1 MRSARRA
8 RPTTSQSYAHLESII
23 EYNTSVSYANSPHSP
38 HRAPD
43 RARSSGELRPRA
55 VGDLGVAQVRVTSPR
70 ARRRRMST
78 YVYVDADGAGSD
90 RKAVQRRTVDYTAT
104 TVRYVEERVY
114 AKDPWNSSHP
124 RPLPGALLD
133 FMPPVAYP
141 HLPATSFAT
150 KFVHV
155 SSNKI
160 RTSVNKVMF
169 MPDGRRLLT
178 CSQNGEFTLWNG
190 MSFNFETILQA
201 HNGPIRCAEFSNND
215 NWLLTGDDEGNVK
228 YFQTTFNNLRSF
240 QVHKEPVTSISFAR
254 SDLKFAT
261 GSDDASVKIVDFARA
276 ETEHPLSGHS
286 GDVKTVE
293 WHPYLGLVAS
303 GGKDGALKMWDPKSG
318 HCATTLYGHKNA
330 ITCSKWNK
338 NGNWLV
344 TGSKDQTLKVWD
356 LRMLKEIGTYRGHG
370 KDVTEVV
377 WHPTHEA
384 MFTSGAFDGSIN
396 YWLVGAGEAPHAEIK
411 GGHEASILSLAWH
424 PAGHILVSGSQ
435 DNTTK
440 FWCRNRPGEVARDT
454 AAGRM
459 PAGGAVEAVIPTT
472 LPRPVAPPGLPP
484 GLKTG
489 AAPPRRPVA
498 PSRSRAPP
506 PVPPPGAPPQG
517 RPQGRAPPPAPPPGA
532 PPQGRPQPP
541 GVGRGRPAAPPRRG
555 QPPPGLGNR
564 PPGL

>member
-1 MRSARRA
+1 
-8 RPTTSQSYAHLESII
+8 
-23 EYNTSVSYANSPHSP
+23 
-38 HRAPD
+38 
-43 RARSSGELRPRA
+43 
-55 VGDLGVAQVRVTSPR
+55 
-70 ARRRRMST
+70 MST
-78 YVYVDADGAGSD
+78 YVYVDADGASGD

-114 AKDPWNSSHP
+114 AKDPWNSPQP

-160 RTSVNKVMF
+160 RTSVNCVMF

-190 MSFNFETILQA
+190 MTFNFETILQA
-201 HNGPIRCAEFSNND
+201 HNGPIKCATFSNND

-228 YFQTTFNNLRSF
+228 YFQTNFNNLRSF
-240 QVHKEPVTSISFAR
+240 QAHKEPITSISFAR

-261 GSDDASVKIVDFARA
+261 GSDDTTVKIMDFARA
-276 ETEHPLSGHS
+276 EAEHTLSGHS
-286 GDVKTVE
+286 GNVHCVD

-303 GGKDGALKMWDPKSG
+303 GGKDAAVKLWDPKSG
-318 HCATTLYGHKNA
+318 HCATTLHSHKNA
-330 ITCSKWNK
+330 VTCAKWNQ

-356 LRMLKEIGTYRGHG
+356 LRTLKEMGTYRGHG
-370 KDVTEVV
+370 KDVTTVV

-396 YWLVGAGEAPHAEIK
+396 YWLVGAGEAPQAEIK
-411 GGHEASILSLAWH
+411 GGHEGSILSLAWH
-424 PAGHILVSGSQ
+424 PAGHILVSGSL

-459 PAGGAVEAVIPTT
+459 PAGGQVEAVIPTT
-472 LPRPVAPPGLPP
+472 APKSTAPPGLPP
-484 GLKTG
+484 GLAAG
-489 AAPPRRPVA
+489 APRRAATARPVPSSAPPSGA
-498 PSRSRAPP
+498 PQRAPPSGLPQRAPP
-506 PVPPPGAPPQG
+506 PGPPPG
-517 RPQGRAPPPAPPPGA
+517 RPHTVLVPPPPAPPVGRPAPGA
-532 PPQGRPQPP
+532 PSRPTVPP
-541 GVGRGRPAAPPRRG
+541 SGAPPLKKPRA
-555 QPPPGLGNR
+555 PPPGL

>member
-1 MRSARRA
+1 MKTKVYVFNHFTSPTHLARRHRKRASLDSRRRSALPSRGIPEIA
-8 RPTTSQSYAHLESII
+8 ALVHFFTTRLSAF
-23 EYNTSVSYANSPHSP
+23 T
-38 HRAPD
+38 
-43 RARSSGELRPRA
+43 
-55 VGDLGVAQVRVTSPR
+55 
-70 ARRRRMST
+70 MST
-78 YVYVDADGAGSD
+78 YVYVDADGGGTE

-104 TVRYVEERVY
+104 TVRYVEERLY
-114 AKDPWNSSHP
+114 SKDPWDSPACLP

-160 RTSVNKVMF
+160 RTSVNKVAF

-201 HNGPIRCAEFSNND
+201 HSGPIRCAEFSNND

-228 YFQTTFNNLRSF
+228 YFQMTFNNLRSF

-261 GSDDASVKIVDFARA
+261 GSDDATVKIVDFARA
-276 ETEHPLSGHS
+276 ETEYTLSGHT
-286 GDVKTVE
+286 GDVKTVQ
-293 WHPYLGLVAS
+293 WHPWLGLVAS
-303 GGKDGALKMWDPKSG
+303 GGKDGAVKMWDPKSG
-318 HCATTLYGHKNA
+318 HCATTMHGHKGA

-370 KDVTEVV
+370 KDVTEVI
-377 WHPTHEA
+377 WHPTHEPL
-384 MFTSGAFDGSIN
+384 FTSGSLDGSMN

-411 GGHEASILSLAWH
+411 GGHEGAILSLAWH
-424 PAGHILVSGSQ
+424 PAGHILVSGSA

-459 PAGGAVEAVIPTT
+459 PAGGAVEEVIPTT
-472 LPRPVAPPGLPP
+472 VPRPNAPPGLPP
-484 GLKTG
+484 GVG
-489 AAPPRRPVA
+489 QAGAPPRRPASA
-498 PSRSRAPP
+498 PRAAPP
-506 PVPPPGAPPQG
+506 G
-517 RPQGRAPPPAPPPGA
+517 RSRAPPPAPPPGA
-532 PPQGRPQPP
+532 PSFNRPPPSAPPTGRPGPP
-541 GVGRGRPAAPPRRG
+541 PARPPPAR
-555 QPPPGLGNR
+555 PPPGGR
-564 PPGL
+564 PPPRAPARPPP

>member
-1 MRSARRA
+1 
-8 RPTTSQSYAHLESII
+8 
-23 EYNTSVSYANSPHSP
+23 
-38 HRAPD
+38 
-43 RARSSGELRPRA
+43 
-55 VGDLGVAQVRVTSPR
+55 
-70 ARRRRMST
+70 MST
-78 YVYVDADGAGSD
+78 YVYVDTDGTND

-114 AKDPWNSSHP
+114 AKDPWNSPHP

-141 HLPATSFAT
+141 HLPASSFAT

-201 HNGPIRCAEFSNND
+201 HNGPIRCATFSNND

-240 QVHKEPVTSISFAR
+240 QVHKEPVTDISFAR
-254 SDLKFAT
+254 SDLKFAAA
-261 GSDDASVKIVDFARA
+261 SDDATVRIVDFARA
-276 ETEHPLSGHS
+276 ETEHTLSGHT
-286 GDVKTVE
+286 GDVKTAQ

-303 GGKDGALKMWDPKSG
+303 GGKDGAVKLWDAKSG
-318 HCATTLYGHKNA
+318 HCATTMHGHKNA
-330 ITCSKWNK
+330 VTCSQWNK

-377 WHPTHEA
+377 WHPVHEA
-384 MFTSGAFDGSIN
+384 LFTSGAFDGSIN

-411 GGHEASILSLAWH
+411 GGHEMAILSLAWH
-424 PAGHILVSGSQ
+424 PSGHILVSGSM

-454 AAGRM
+454 AAGRQ

-472 LPRPVAPPGLPP
+472 VPKPSAPPGLPP
-484 GLKTG
+484 GLNQMG
-489 AAPPRRPVA
+489 AKRSRPPPPAPPSGA
-498 PSRSRAPP
+498 PSRS
-506 PVPPPGAPPQG
+506 
-517 RPQGRAPPPAPPPGA
+517 RAPPPAPPPGA
-532 PPQGRPQPP
+532 PRGAPPSGRGVSRSGPP
-541 GVGRGRPAAPPRRG
+541 PPAPPRGAPPPRGSAPPPRGRGR
-555 QPPPGLGNR
+555 R

>member
-1 MRSARRA
+1 MSRRVCVCVFALIKRFTSNCDHDRHIHARFGA
-8 RPTTSQSYAHLESII
+8 AK
-23 EYNTSVSYANSPHSP
+23 
-38 HRAPD
+38 
-43 RARSSGELRPRA
+43 
-55 VGDLGVAQVRVTSPR
+55 
-70 ARRRRMST
+70 MST
-78 YVYVDADGAGSD
+78 YVYVDTDGTND

-114 AKDPWNSSHP
+114 AKDPWNSPHP

-141 HLPATSFAT
+141 HLPASSFAT

-201 HNGPIRCAEFSNND
+201 HNGPIRCATFSNND

-240 QVHKEPVTSISFAR
+240 QVHKEPVTDISFAR

-261 GSDDASVKIVDFARA
+261 ASDDATVRIVDFARA
-276 ETEHPLSGHS
+276 ETEHTLSGHT
-286 GDVKTVE
+286 GDVKTAQ

-303 GGKDGALKMWDPKSG
+303 GGKDGAVKLWDAKSG
-318 HCATTLYGHKNA
+318 HCATTMHGHKNA
-330 ITCSKWNK
+330 VTCSQWNK

-377 WHPTHEA
+377 WHPVHEA
-384 MFTSGAFDGSIN
+384 LFTSGAFDGSIN
-396 YWLVGAGEAPHAEIK
+396 YWLVGGGETPHAEIK
-411 GGHEASILSLAWH
+411 GGHEAAILSLAWH
-424 PAGHILVSGSQ
+424 PSGHVLVSGSM

-454 AAGRM
+454 AAGRQ
-459 PAGGAVEAVIPTT
+459 PAGGTVEAVIPTT
-472 LPRPVAPPGLPP
+472 VPKPSAPPGLPP
-484 GLKTG
+484 GLNQMAAKRSRPPPP
-489 AAPPRRPVA
+489 APPSGA
-498 PSRSRAPP
+498 PSRS
-506 PVPPPGAPPQG
+506 
-517 RPQGRAPPPAPPPGA
+517 RAPPPAPPPGA
-532 PPQGRPQPP
+532 PRGAPP
-541 GVGRGRPAAPPRRG
+541 SGRGAPRGGPPPPAPPRG
-555 QPPPGLGNR
+555 APPPRGSAPPPRGRGKR